1 MAVYFFWGDDDFALT
16 RAAQRLQAAALDP
29 AWASFNADRIGPE
42 QADAVNYALTQAMT
56 PPFGLGQR
64 FVWLVDTP
72 IAQRCSEE
80 LLAELQRTL
89 PVIPETTTLLMTSRT
104 KPDGRLKSTKFLN
117 KAAQVQEFGAIPPWK
132 TDLLLQQVKAIA
144 QEYHVKL
151 SPEGADYLVEAV
163 GNNTRQ
169 LHSELEKLSLFA
181 ADAGQPLTVA
191 QIAPLV
197 TASTQNALQLSVAIR
212 QGQTPE
218 ALGLVADLL
227 RQNEPALRIVATLIG
242 QFRQRLWIKLL
253 LDAGERD
260 DVAIAQAAEIG
271 NPKQLYFLRQEL
283 AGISTQQL
291 QQSMPLLLD
300 LEFSLKRQGAEEVA
314 ALQTKVIEL
323 CQIFKRRSSPPDR
336 RSSAGR

>member
-16 RAAQRLQAAALDP
+16 RAAQRLQAEALDP
-29 AWASFNADRIGPE
+29 AWASFNCDRIGPD
-42 QADAVNYALTQAMT
+42 QADAINHALNQAMT
-56 PPFGLGQR
+56 PPFGMGQR

-80 LLAELQRTL
+80 LLTELQRTL
-89 PVIPETTTLLMTSRT
+89 PVIPATTTLLMTSRS
-104 KPDGRLKSTKFLN
+104 KPDGRLKSTKFLH
-117 KAAQVQEFGAIPPWK
+117 KVAKVQEFGAIPPWK

-144 QEYHVKL
+144 QEYQVNL
-151 SPEGADYLVEAV
+151 TPEGMDYLVEAV
-163 GNNTRQ
+163 GNHTRQ
-169 LHSELEKLSLFA
+169 LHNELEKLSLFA
-181 ADAGQPLTVA
+181 VPGQPLTVA

-218 ALGLVADLL
+218 ALALVADLL
-227 RQNEPALRIVATLIG
+227 SQNEPALRIVATLIG

-283 AGISTQQL
+283 AGIATQQL

-323 CQIFKRRSSPPDR
+323 CQIFKRRSAPTGNR
-336 RSSAGR
+336 

>member
-1 MAVYFFWGDDDFALT
+1 MAIYFFWGDDDFALS
-16 RAAQRLQAAALDP
+16 RAVQQLQAQSLDP

-42 QADAVNYALTQAMT
+42 QPDGVNLALNQAMT

-64 FVWLVDTP
+64 FVWLAETA
-72 IAQRCSEE
+72 IAQRCNEE

-89 PVIPETTTLLMTSRT
+89 PVIPDTTTLLLTSRN
-104 KPDGRLKSTKFLN
+104 KPDGRLKSTKLLN
-117 KAAQVQEFGAIPPWK
+117 KSATVREFGAIPPWK
-132 TDLLLQQVKAIA
+132 TDLLLQQVRAIA
-144 QEYHVKL
+144 QEYRVKL
-151 SPEGADYLVEAV
+151 TPEGADYLVEAV
-163 GNNTRQ
+163 GNQTRQ

-181 ADAGQPLTVA
+181 PDANQPLTVA

-212 QGQTPE
+212 QGKTPE
-218 ALGLVADLL
+218 ALALVADLL
-227 RQNEPALRIVATLIG
+227 RQNEPALRIVATLVG

-323 CQIFKRRSSPPDR
+323 CQIFKRRLPDR
-336 RSSAGR
+336 